1 MTRILCET
9 FDTYAILTLNKP
21 ARRNV
26 LGAQTALDL
35 QTHLA
40 ALARDDTCRAVI
52 LTGAGKGFC
61 AGSDLRELAAL
72 DRDGRV
78 AHEAAT
84 AAAVRAISAHPVP
97 VIAAVE
103 GHALGGGFVLATA
116 CDLVVTG
123 RSARWSMPEV
133 PKGFFPPWGM
143 APLLARVGPARARLI
158 VLGLEE
164 FNGEDAVRA
173 GVADWLSWDEKA
185 LDSAKGAAKR
195 IALLPESA
203 ARKVKGFFGP
213 DMAARAEAMDARA
226 SALFAEDCD
235 GPAARETFA
244 RFRR

>member
-26 LGAQTALDL
+26 LGTQTALDL
-35 QTHLA
+35 RTHLA
-40 ALARDDTCRAVI
+40 ALAEDNTVRSVI

-116 CDLVVTG
+116 CDVVVTG
-123 RSARWSMPEV
+123 RSARWAMPEV

-143 APLLARVGPARARLI
+143 APLLARVGPARAKLI
-158 VLGLEE
+158 VLGIEE
-164 FNGEDAVRA
+164 MSGEDAVKA
-173 GVADWLSWDEKA
+173 GVADHLTWDEKA
-185 LDSAKGAAKR
+185 LDSARGVATR
-195 IALLPESA
+195 IAMLPEPA
-203 ARKVKGFFGP
+203 VRAVKRFFGSQF
-213 DMAARAEAMDARA
+213 AERAEALDAEA
-226 SALFAEDCD
+226 SGLFAQDCD
-235 GPAARETFA
+235 GPAARQSFA
-244 RFRR
+244 RFK

>member
-1 MTRILCET
+1 MTRVLCET
-9 FDTYAILTLNKP
+9 FDTYAILTLNRP

-26 LGAQTALDL
+26 LGTQTAEDI
-35 QTHLA
+35 QNHLA
-40 ALARDDTCRAVI
+40 ALAENNTCRSVI
-52 LTGAGKGFC
+52 LTGAGKRFC

-123 RSARWSMPEV
+123 RSARWAMPEV

-143 APLLARVGPARARLI
+143 APLVARVGLSRAKLI
-158 VLGLEE
+158 VLGIEE
-164 FNGEDAVRA
+164 FNGEDAVKA
-173 GVADWLSWDEKA
+173 GVADQLTWDEKA
-185 LDSAKGAAKR
+185 LESARGAAMRIAKLPDSAT
-195 IALLPESA
+195 
-203 ARKVKGFFGP
+203 RKVKRFFGQK
-213 DMAARAEAMDARA
+213 MTAQAEAMDAEA

-235 GPAARETFA
+235 GLAAEGTFR
-244 RFRR
+244 RFR

>member
-9 FDTYAILTLNKP
+9 IDTYAILTLNKP

-26 LGAQTALDL
+26 LGTQTALDL

-40 ALARDDTCRAVI
+40 ALAEDNTIRSVI
-52 LTGAGKGFC
+52 LTGAGRGFC

-123 RSARWSMPEV
+123 RSARWAMPEV

-143 APLLARVGPARARLI
+143 APLLARVGPARAQLI

-164 FNGEDAVRA
+164 FNGEDAVKT
-173 GVADWLSWDEKA
+173 GVADQLTWDEKA
-185 LDSAKGAAKR
+185 LESARGAAMR
-195 IALLPESA
+195 IAMLPDSA
-203 ARKVKGFFGP
+203 ARKVKRFFGTK
-213 DMAARAEAMDARA
+213 MTAQAEAMDAEA
-226 SALFAEDCD
+226 SALFAKDCD
-235 GPAARETFA
+235 SPAAQDTFR
-244 RFRR
+244 RFR